1 MRVSTSLLAALSLS
15 MSLAGL
21 LVAAPAGAG
30 QIISSVDAETLGPK
44 KRTVLGLHL
53 TAAEAGRALAEDP
66 GIVFIDIRDP
76 IEVSFIGHAA
86 PVDALV
92 PWRIGSHVFVPEK
105 GRYRMAPNAAFVS
118 EVEGVLAREGK
129 GKDDPVFLICRSGN
143 RTGAAANALAKAGF
157 TNVWNLV
164 DGFEG
169 DKGPDGIR
177 AVNGWRNAGLPW
189 RYELDARTAWQPP
202 AQ

>member
-21 LVAAPAGAG
+21 LAAAPAGAG

-92 PWRIGSHVFVPEK
+92 PWR
-105 GRYRMAPNAAFVS
+105 
-118 EVEGVLAREGK
+118 
-129 GKDDPVFLICRSGN
+129 
-143 RTGAAANALAKAGF
+143 
-157 TNVWNLV
+157 
-164 DGFEG
+164 
-169 DKGPDGIR
+169 
-177 AVNGWRNAGLPW
+177 
-189 RYELDARTAWQPP
+189 
-202 AQ
+202 